1 MKPKQ
6 CLEDMRGEGSSSG
19 EHAFGCALC
28 HIPSAVFYS
37 QTCLGTPRCLIILF
51 HLHYFFYRSGIQVVI
66 CHLQQNII
74 IHMHLPTR
82 IKMKT
87 EKSKDNL
94 FSFINEQPSVNK
106 SQCFTEG
113 SFLLF
118 GFHYHL
124 IFGSSLENFVW

>member
-1 MKPKQ
+1 
-6 CLEDMRGEGSSSG
+6 
-19 EHAFGCALC
+19 
-28 HIPSAVFYS
+28 
-37 QTCLGTPRCLIILF
+37 
-51 HLHYFFYRSGIQVVI
+51 
-66 CHLQQNII
+66 
-74 IHMHLPTR
+74 MHLPTR

-106 SQCFTEG
+106 SRCFTEG

-124 IFGSSLENFVW
+124 IFGSNLEYFVWWNSVFFDLESCLYLD